1 MNAVRHSAFPYLAS
15 MQEMDFIDESFVVLE
30 NDYPVCSAVRV
41 NLGGKMCFFD
51 QPFRLEFSSGFFEE
65 AKIGVFDN
73 LVLQAIWGKEGDIYD
88 FSIELPLAGERTNRL
103 LEGLLAFS
111 SQHGHYVEGYLD
123 FTDTG
128 SRLHDNLR
136 KSHRY
141 EIRQTVPKLDE
152 VRTYFGE
159 VDCVAFDAFQALHF
173 AAAGRVT
180 RSQASWDEQR
190 FAIEDRRAS
199 LTTVSFESEIIG
211 ATFSWLTP
219 SSGAYASGAYDRSKF
234 SQLSISHVSLLRA
247 IEHAQDM
254 GAKHYIVGQVFSPG
268 GSPKERN
275 IANFKRGFSR
285 TRRHFHRLELSRG
298 KKRAPE
304 A

>member
-1 MNAVRHSAFPYLAS
+1 MNAVRHSALPYFAS
-15 MQEMDFIDESFVVLE
+15 MQEMNFFDESFVVLE
-30 NDYPVCSAVRV
+30 NDYPICSAVRV

-51 QPFRLEFSSGFFEE
+51 QPFRVEFSDGFFEE
-65 AKIGVFDN
+65 ARSRYFDN
-73 LVLQAIWGKEGDIYD
+73 PVLQAIWGEDGDICE
-88 FSIELPLAGERTNRL
+88 FSLELPLAGERTNGL

-111 SQHGHYVEGYLD
+111 SHHGHYVEGFLGS
-123 FTDTG
+123 TGTG
-128 SRLHDNLR
+128 SKLIDNLR

-141 EIRQTVPKLDE
+141 EIRQTEPKLDE

-159 VDCVAFDAFQALHF
+159 VDNVAFKAFQALHF
-173 AAAGRVT
+173 AAAGRET
-180 RSQASWDEQR
+180 RSQGSWDEQR

-199 LTTVSFESEIIG
+199 LITVSFESEIIG

-219 SSGAYASGAYDRSKF
+219 SSGAYGSGAYDRSKF

-247 IEHAQDM
+247 IEHAQDV
-254 GAKHYIVGQVFSPG
+254 GAKHYIVGQVFTPG

-275 IANFKRGFSR
+275 IANFKRGFSK
-285 TRRHFHRLELSRG
+285 TRQHFHRLELSRG
-298 KKRAPE
+298 GKRATG